1 MGYFEFTED
10 DLQSNKRGLVSP
22 KQREWINILA
32 RGIRRSS
39 KSGAWIILGFLFFG
53 TCLILALFLQNESTR
68 KLLFS
73 NLAVFIAL
81 TITAIVVFLIIA
93 LSIFLAQRQ
102 ADKLREAQVHT
113 VEGIIR
119 LDQSYSSQSAFTS
132 YYVFVGKQRFG
143 FVDDMSHVFPEG
155 SKFRVFYCKAGML
168 ELILSFEKI
177 N

>member
-1 MGYFEFTED
+1 MGIFEFTEE
-10 DLQSNKRGLVSP
+10 DLKSNKRGFISP
-22 KQREWINILA
+22 KQREWIEILA

-39 KSGAWIILGFLFFG
+39 KNGAWIILGFLFFG

-81 TITAIVVFLIIA
+81 AITAIVVFLIIA
-93 LSIFLAQRQ
+93 LSIYLAQRQ
-102 ADKLREAQVHT
+102 ADKLREARVHT
-113 VEGIIR
+113 AEGIIR
-119 LDQSYSSQSAFTS
+119 LDESYSSKAAFTS

-143 FVDDMSHVFPEG
+143 FTEDMSHVFPEG
-155 SKFRVFYCKAGML
+155 SRFRVFYCKAGVL

-177 N
+177 G